1 MQRIGTIR
9 VTVNRAKKELEIE
22 QRLNEMKEEWQS
34 MSLLIHEDTRNIAVK
49 SSSSDDTY
57 EIKVIRHASLKNIDD
72 IASLATHQMIDIN
85 KLAASRYSAFRIDD
99 LVHWKKFL
107 LRSNEALDKWKMCNR
122 LMSMLLPY
130 FEASSFIKLQG
141 FLKPKTNCNV
151 LSLDLLRANPEQ
163 YKKEKER
170 RILPVT
176 LQIEEVIR
184 DKWNTLMA
192 DTNSRYAYNL
202 LRAEYTLQV
211 QPILDA
217 LQLLVELLQDY
228 LQRSG

>member
-1 MQRIGTIR
+1 
-9 VTVNRAKKELEIE
+9 
-22 QRLNEMKEEWQS
+22 
-34 MSLLIHEDTRNIAVK
+34 
-49 SSSSDDTY
+49 
-57 EIKVIRHASLKNIDD
+57 
-72 IASLATHQMIDIN
+72 
-85 KLAASRYSAFRIDD
+85 
-99 LVHWKKFL
+99 
-107 LRSNEALDKWKMCNR
+107 MCNR

-141 FLKPKTNCNV
+141 FLKPKKNCNV

-170 RILPVT
+170 RILRSLNA

-192 DTNSRYAYNL
+192 DTKSLRYAYSL
-202 LRAEYTLQV
+202 LRAEYTLLQV

-228 LQRSG
+228 LQAKRLKYFPFFS